1 LEGEREE
8 HMKLITMK
16 PVKQKLVPDKRYR
29 QFKNHVSDNMIL
41 VKELFAT
48 IQDALVEFP
57 NGYKKDD
64 RIAVLAEIGIILCDR
79 MEKMPKVT
87 KR

>member
-1 LEGEREE
+1 
-8 HMKLITMK
+8 MKLITMK
-16 PVKQKLVPDKRYR
+16 PVKKKMVRDKRYR
-29 QFKNHVSDNMIL
+29 QYKNHVSDNMIM
-41 VKELFAT
+41 VRELFAT

-79 MEKMPKVT
+79 VGTIPKI
-87 KR
+87 KK

>member
-1 LEGEREE
+1 
-8 HMKLITMK
+8 MKLITMP
-16 PVKQKLVPDKRYR
+16 PVKKKMARDKRYR
-29 QFKNHVSDNMIL
+29 QYKSHISDNMIL

-64 RIAVLAEIGIILCDR
+64 RIAVLAEIGIILCER
-79 MEKMPKVT
+79 MENMPKAK